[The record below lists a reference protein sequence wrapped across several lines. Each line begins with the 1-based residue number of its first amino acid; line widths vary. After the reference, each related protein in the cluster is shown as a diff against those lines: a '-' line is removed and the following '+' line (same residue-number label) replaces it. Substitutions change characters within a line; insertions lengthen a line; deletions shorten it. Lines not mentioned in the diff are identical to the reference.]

1 MRKFQCCVLIVVSV
15 MGSALLA
22 QTAAPQAPA
31 ARPAG
36 GPNFTPVA
44 SILELMQEMVDPVG
58 DALFESV
65 SVVITAQGSKETKPR
80 TDAEWFAVRNN
91 AIMLAEAGNLLK
103 IPRPVAPTK
112 NLPGVSPE
120 KPGPDDLSP
129 PQVEILLKKD
139 RRAFEAFAQKLTD
152 AALVALRAVDTKNAD
167 GLYEAGDAID
177 QACENCHLNY
187 WYPGPNS
194 PVRKNLK

>member
-1 MRKFQCCVLIVVSV
+1 MRRFQWLVVITVSIL
-15 MGSALLA
+15 GSAMLVH
-22 QTAAPQAPA
+22 AAPQAPA
-31 ARPAG
+31 AQAG
-36 GPNFTPVA
+36 PVFTPVA
-44 SILELMQEMVDPVG
+44 SILELMQEMVDPIG

-80 TDAEWFAVRNN
+80 TDAEWFKVRND
-91 AIMLAEAGNLLK
+91 AIQLAEAGNLLK
-103 IPRPVAPTK
+103 IPRPVAPSK
-112 NLPGVSPE
+112 RIPGVSPE
-120 KPGPDDLSP
+120 MPGPDDLSP

-152 AALVALRAVDTKNAD
+152 AALVALRAVDAKDAD
-167 GLYEAGDAID
+167 GMYEAGDAID